1 MKLRKFE
8 VKDGQAVMSNL
19 GEFFHKND
27 IELKLLEEK
36 RNIDA
41 CLERYVGKD
50 ENEISD
56 WEKKHKYKFEV
67 QSEII
72 DHLLIEFR

>member
-1 MKLRKFE
+1 MKVRRFE
-8 VKDGQAVMSNL
+8 VKDGQAVMSKS

-27 IELKLLEEK
+27 IELKLLDEK

-56 WEKKHKYKFEV
+56 WEKKHKYKLEV

-72 DHLLIEFR
+72 VNLLNEFR